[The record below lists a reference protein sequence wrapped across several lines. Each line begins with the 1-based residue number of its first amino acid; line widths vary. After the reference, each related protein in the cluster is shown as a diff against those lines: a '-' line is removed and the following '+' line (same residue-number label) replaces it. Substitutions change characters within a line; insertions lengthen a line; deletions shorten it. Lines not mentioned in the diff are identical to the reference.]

1 MRLFKNFAF
10 FSLVFTLPLL
20 LSMAPAEAK
29 VTAKIDLSS
38 QRMTVYVHGIPY
50 YHWPVSTGRKGYRTP
65 RGYFRPTFMKR
76 FHRSTIYNNAP
87 MPYSIFFNGGIA
99 IHGTNHI
106 RSLGRPASHGC
117 VRLHPVH
124 AETLYNLVKRYGMRK
139 TRIIVK
145 R

>member
-1 MRLFKNFAF
+1 MRYFKIFTFLSLLFA
-10 FSLVFTLPLL
+10 LPIA
-20 LSMAPAEAK
+20 SAEAR

-38 QRMTVYVHGIPY
+38 QRMTVYVHGVPY
-50 YHWPVSTGRKGYRTP
+50 YHWRVSTGRKGYRTP

-106 RSLGRPASHGC
+106 RRLGRTASHGC
-117 VRLHPVH
+117 VRLHPAH
-124 AETLYNLVKRYGMRK
+124 AATLYDLVQRHGMRK